1 MDNNETSSNSNKTS
15 HKPIIVGAICACAGV
30 VLGALGFFGITKLM
44 GQNTPGCAG
53 KCDCPKCLIGE
64 DVSKNPAASFLKL
77 EASDKN
83 IIYSPLSINYGL
95 SLLRAGA
102 DGETKSEIDKVLGD
116 VELSKYNNIEDKL
129 SLANAVFIKESWSD
143 TVLPSYINTVE
154 QDFNAEVIYD
164 KLQDS
169 APIKKWVANKTF
181 DLIKDFDINI
191 NQDTRMVLANAL
203 AIQLDWQHKFDTEDT
218 SGKNFYKS
226 DGSEIIAT
234 TMNLSTSADDV
245 KYYIDD
251 DVTLLSL
258 PLESVGDAALDFV
271 AVMPSGELSNYIN
284 TLDLD
289 AVMGNLGAAKP
300 ASTPKDGVEISIPKF
315 KFEYSLD
322 FVNDLK
328 SLGINS
334 AFDGELADFSR
345 MSTLDNLYVS
355 DAIHKANIDF
365 SEEGIKAAAIT
376 VFVMNDITAIKPT
389 PQEKVTI
396 RIDKPFLFLIRDR
409 NNGTIWFIGSVYEP
423 NLWENDAND
432 YTSW

>member
-1 MDNNETSSNSNKTS
+1 MDNNENSSNSNKTS

-44 GQNTPGCAG
+44 GQNTPGCTE

-64 DVSKNPAASFLKL
+64 DVSKNLAASFLKL

-83 IIYSPLSINYGL
+83 IIYGPLSINYGL

-116 VELSKYNNIEDKL
+116 VELSKYSNIEDKL

-181 DLIKDFDINI
+181 DLIKDFDISI
-191 NQDTRMVLANAL
+191 NPDTRMVLANAL

-218 SGKNFYKS
+218 GGKNFYKS

-376 VFVMNDITAIKPT
+376 VFVMNDITAIGPT

-409 NNGTIWFIGSVYEP
+409 NNDTIWFIGSVYEP